1 VSTTGTL
8 LRIALRESRAA
19 RGLRR
24 FGGFRIFL
32 LCLALGVA
40 IVAGIGSIA
49 AAIDAGLTAD
59 GRRILGGDYEFRL
72 AYQAATQDQANALEL
87 GAQVSQTVEM
97 RAMTRPAAP
106 GTTSNPTLVELKAVD
121 LLYPLFGKVV
131 LDPDMPLAE
140 ALKRGPD
147 GRFGAVA
154 EPALLQR
161 LGLKLGD
168 LVALGDATLQLRG
181 VIRNEPDRGSQVFN
195 LGPRLMIS
203 SAALASTGLDR
214 PGSLIY
220 HVYRAKVAPG
230 LSPARWLA
238 GIQRQFPDAGWRVRG
253 VADAASG
260 VRNFIDHTRL
270 FLNLVGLSA
279 LLIGG
284 VGIANAVRVY
294 LESRAQT
301 LAILKC
307 VGATGGFVLALY
319 MLLIARMAA
328 IGIVLGVILGAI
340 VPYAAQGLFARFGL
354 HLIPAI
360 YPEPLALAAG
370 FGFLI
375 ALAFSL
381 PVLLQAMRVRP
392 AQLFRSTATELGEQ
406 RWSDLAPVGLAGL
419 ALAVT
424 AIVTSGDVK
433 LSLGFIAA
441 VLVSMALFQIL
452 SQGLKRLAHWGRSRT
467 GNRALRFA
475 LATIGRPQAPTASI
489 VLSLGLGLTVLVAVM
504 LIQASLVNEMENT
517 LPAQAPSF
525 YFLDIQPNEVAKF
538 DRELASFPTAE
549 GLERVPMLRGRIV
562 KMKDVPVEKIVP
574 PEGHAWVLKGD
585 RGVTWSADVPKGAH
599 IVEGR
604 WWPADYQGPPL
615 ISFDADTARAFG
627 LRIGDSITVNVLGRN
642 ITGTIANLREI
653 DWSSLSINFVM
664 VFSPGI
670 MSGAPQTHI
679 ATIHVDPDKE
689 GDLVAL
695 LAKDFPNVSA
705 VRVRDAIASAADVLR
720 SVGIAVRLTAGVA
733 LIAGMLVL
741 AGAMAAGQQRR
752 IYETVVVKVLGG
764 CRRDIAASFL
774 WEFSLLAL
782 SAAVIA
788 LAIGSVGAYFFLARV
803 MDARFV
809 FAGSAAF
816 GAVAVSLV
824 IALVI
829 GFASSWRVLGAKTA
843 PYLRNE

>member
-1 VSTTGTL
+1 MSSTATL
-8 LRIALRESRAA
+8 LRIALRESRAG

-24 FGGFRIFL
+24 FSGFRIFL
-32 LCLALGVA
+32 LCLMLGVA

-72 AYQAATQDQANALEL
+72 AYQAATQDEANALKL
-87 GAQVSQTVEM
+87 GAQVSKTVEM
-97 RAMTRPAAP
+97 RAMARPDASAAAV
-106 GTTSNPTLVELKAVD
+106 NPTLVELKAVD
-121 LLYPLFGKVV
+121 LLYPLFGKMS
-131 LDPDMPLAE
+131 LDPDMPLAQ

-147 GRFGAVA
+147 GHYGAVA
-154 EPALLQR
+154 EPALMQR
-161 LGLKLGD
+161 LGLKVGD
-168 LVALGDATLQLRG
+168 LVSLGTATLQLRG
-181 VIRNEPDRGSQVFN
+181 VILDEPDRGSQVFN

-203 SAALASTGLDR
+203 NEALATTGLDR

-220 HVYRAKVAPG
+220 HVYRAKLAPG
-230 LSPARWLA
+230 LSGPRWLA
-238 GIQRQFPDAGWRVRG
+238 GIQQQFPDAGWRVRG
-253 VADAASG
+253 VEDAANG
-260 VRNFIDHTRL
+260 VRNFIDNTRL

-307 VGATGGFVLALY
+307 VGATSGFVLSLY
-319 MLLIARMAA
+319 LLLVARMAA
-328 IGIVLGVILGAI
+328 IGVALGVVLGAM
-340 VPYAAQGLFARFGL
+340 VPYAAQGLFAQFDLR
-354 HLIPAI
+354 LIPAI
-360 YPEPLALAAG
+360 YPAPLGLAAG
-370 FGFLI
+370 FGFLT

-381 PVLLQAMRVRP
+381 PTLLQAMRVRP
-392 AQLFRSTATELGEQ
+392 AQLFRSTAAELGQ
-406 RWSDLAPVGLAGL
+406 GRRLDLIPIGLAGL
-419 ALAVT
+419 ALAAMAV
-424 AIVTSGDVK
+424 ATSGDMT

-441 VLVSMALFQIL
+441 VLVAMALFQIL
-452 SQGLKRLAHWGRSRT
+452 SAGLKRLAHWGRSRV
-467 GNRALRFA
+467 GGRALRFA

-525 YFLDIQPNEVAKF
+525 YFLDIQPNEVADF
-538 DRELASFPTAE
+538 DRDLGSFPTAQ

-562 KMKDVPVEKIVP
+562 DIKGVPVEKIVP
-574 PEGHAWVLKGD
+574 PEGHAWILKGD
-585 RGVTWSADVPKGAH
+585 RGVTWSATVPKGAR
-599 IVEGR
+599 IVEGK

-627 LRIGDSITVNVLGRN
+627 LKIGDSITINLLGRE
-642 ITGTIANLREI
+642 IIGTIANLREI

-670 MSGAPQTHI
+670 ISGAPQTHI
-679 ATIHVDPDKE
+679 ATIHVAQDKE
-689 GDLVAL
+689 GDLISL

-705 VRVRDAIASAADVLR
+705 VRVRDAIASAAEVLR
-720 SVGIAVRLTAGVA
+720 SVGVAVRLTAGIA

-752 IYETVVVKVLGG
+752 IYETIVVKVLGG
-764 CRRDIAASFL
+764 RRRDVAASFL
-774 WEFSLLAL
+774 WEFCLLAL

-788 LAIGSVGAYFFLARV
+788 LIIGSIGAYFFLARV
-803 MDARFV
+803 MDTRFI

-816 GAVAVSLV
+816 GAVAVSLA